1 MTARISREPMSE
13 QRATNDSNGGV
24 PAHPT
29 RLLAS
34 GIASPMVVA
43 LLLTACGGGGGGG
56 GNPVTTGTRRET
68 QPDKLPVMPAET
80 PVEEAPERLAND
92 PSDDT
97 QNDEPSGDAG
107 PGPDDAKQADNKDS
121 TDKSSAGQSDTTRG
135 ETGLTTTAGDTN
147 KSLSARTPNRPLEN
161 QGQTPAG
168 TPAPDKRSDDQPDQT
183 QKNGPSSGRSG
194 APVEPPADTKRPYT
208 ENKENT

>member
-1 MTARISREPMSE
+1 MTARISRESTSE

-43 LLLTACGGGGGGG
+43 FLLTACGGGGGG

-68 QPDKLPVMPAET
+68 QSDKLPV
-80 PVEEAPERLAND
+80 
-92 PSDDT
+92 
-97 QNDEPSGDAG
+97 
-107 PGPDDAKQADNKDS
+107 
-121 TDKSSAGQSDTTRG
+121 
-135 ETGLTTTAGDTN
+135 
-147 KSLSARTPNRPLEN
+147 RPPEN

-168 TPAPDKRSDDQPDQT
+168 TSVPDKCSDDQPNQAQND
-183 QKNGPSSGRSG
+183 KPSSGRSG
-194 APVEPPADTKRPYT
+194 TPVKPPADTERPDT
-208 ENKENT
+208 EDKENTQKEEDMSADT